1 MTKASKSTW
10 KRYRFDEMA
19 YEVKDRVEDPR
30 TSGFK
35 RYVGLKHLDSGSLK
49 IWRWGSTQDVKKT
62 KYLFKSGDIIFGR
75 RNAYLRRISV
85 ADFDGVCSAHA
96 MVLRS
101 QPEVALP
108 EFLPLF
114 MQTDTFWRA
123 ALRNSAGS
131 LSPTINW
138 SNIAKEEFALPPLEE
153 QWRIVEVLQAVRKV
167 IEDFK
172 KTASAIDEC
181 KLSFLSKFMS
191 GPIKSFRNAYL
202 FMKLGDIATVGTG
215 GTPRRSKGEYWGGSI
230 PWMSSGEIHSQKIT
244 HTRETITKLGYESSN
259 ATWFPKGTVMLAM
272 NGQGKTRGTVAI
284 LEVPMTCNQ
293 SLAGIVVDEN
303 KILAEYLFQY
313 LQGQYESLRNM
324 TGSNSRNGLNLTLI
338 RGIKIPVP
346 DLEYQ
351 AFCLVSLRSLDRVK
365 DQIIG
370 RISAAISL
378 YQTIINSTLGC

>member
-1 MTKASKSTW
+1 
-10 KRYRFDEMA
+10 
-19 YEVKDRVEDPR
+19 
-30 TSGFK
+30 
-35 RYVGLKHLDSGSLK
+35 VGLEHLQPGDLK
-49 IWRWGSTQDVKKT
+49 IRSWGNIKDGTTFTNVFQPGQVLFGKRRAYQKK
-62 KYLFKSGDIIFGR
+62 LAVADFSGVCSGDI
-75 RNAYLRRISV
+75 Y
-85 ADFDGVCSAHA
+85 
-96 MVLRS
+96 VLE
-101 QPEVALP
+101 PKGKHLLP
-108 EFLPLF
+108 ELLPF
-114 MQTDTFWRA
+114 ICQTEAFFDHAVGT
-123 ALRNSAGS
+123 SAGS
-131 LSPTINW
+131 LSPRTNW
-138 SNIAKEEFALPPLEE
+138 KSLSGFEFALPPLEE